1 MTSFKYSKIP
11 NIKTIAWETITHLF
25 KLDSPYHF
33 EVHFEFF
40 KDCLAFLEEN
50 TACLNLFEHPVVLLF
65 EAMIYHPKLLLK
77 ETSSSGSTSQTA
89 SAEGVNNSNNSNKN
103 GVISLWEIIERMIS
117 LIESKKSE
125 ANVLS
130 FYYNCLLKALFNKK
144 LKVQDSSDIK
154 YLTVVLVIFLSHV
167 YKAPGELQK
176 VSLFV
181 LEKLMI
187 GKHCI
192 IS

>member
-1 MTSFKYSKIP
+1 MTSFKFSKIP

-25 KLDSPYHF
+25 KLDSPYPF

-40 KDCLAFLEEN
+40 KDCLAFLDEN
-50 TACLNLFEHPVVLLF
+50 TACLSLFEHPVVRLF
-65 EAMIYHPKLLLK
+65 EAMIYHPKLLLRDA
-77 ETSSSGSTSQTA
+77 SSSGGPAQNETT
-89 SAEGVNNSNNSNKN
+89 EGSNNSNNNVNKN

-125 ANVLS
+125 AHVLS

-144 LKVQDSSDIK
+144 LKVQDANDIK
-154 YLTVVLVIFLSHV
+154 HLTVVLVIFLSHV

-187 GKHCI
+187 GNT
-192 IS
+192 